1 MSINKFFYFTTFALT
16 MILVSCDSDQMKLDK
31 TNINYGKEVD
41 SLALVF
47 DLPSDYLKALIV
59 LESSGR
65 KIIPVKYEDH
75 VFQELKKVQDGV
87 ERNYHFVLKK
97 HLKNKSEDDLKNLA
111 SSWGPFQLMGYKCI
125 QLNIS
130 LNELHEDK
138 AIFWGVKW
146 INDEYGDVLRQ
157 KRFKDAFHIHNTGST
172 KKPTTDPNYAKNGA
186 KFMDY
191 FKNNPN

>member
-1 MSINKFFYFTTFALT
+1 MNLNRFFYYTAFLLAVT
-16 MILVSCDSDQMKLDK
+16 LVSCDSDQMKLEQ

-41 SLALVF
+41 SLALAF
-47 DLPSDYLKALIV
+47 DLPSNYLKALIV

-65 KIIPVKYEDH
+65 KIIPVKYEEH
-75 VFQELKKVQDGV
+75 VFEELKKVQSG
-87 ERNYHFVLKK
+87 EKKNYHFVLNK
-97 HLKNKSEDDLKNLA
+97 HLKNKTDDDLKNLA

-130 LNELHEDK
+130 LNELHEER
-138 AIFWGVKW
+138 ATYWGVKW

-157 KRFKDAFHIHNTGST
+157 KRFKDAFHIHNTGSP

-186 KFMDY
+186 KFMSY

>member
-1 MSINKFFYFTTFALT
+1 MSLHRFFYFTKFLLAIT
-16 MILVSCDSDQMKLDK
+16 LVSCDSDQMRLDQ

-41 SLALVF
+41 SLSLVF

-75 VFQELKKVQDGV
+75 VFNELKKVQNGV
-87 ERNYHFVLKK
+87 KKNYHFVFKK
-97 HLKNKSEDDLKNLA
+97 HLKNKTDDDLKNLA

-125 QLNIS
+125 QLNIP

-138 AIFWGVKW
+138 ATFWGVKW
-146 INDEYGDVLRQ
+146 ISNEYGDYLR
-157 KRFKDAFHIHNTGST
+157 KNKFKEAFHIHNTGSPN
-172 KKPTTDPNYAKNGA
+172 KKTTDPNYAKKGL
-186 KFMDY
+186 KYMSY
-191 FKNNPN
+191 FKNNSH

>member
-1 MSINKFFYFTTFALT
+1 MMLNRIFYYTTLLFAV
-16 MILVSCDSDQMKLDK
+16 ILVSCDSDQMKLEQ

-41 SLALVF
+41 SLALAF
-47 DLPSDYLKALIV
+47 NLPSHYLKALIV

-65 KIIPVKYEDH
+65 KIIPVKYEEH
-75 VFQELKKVQDGV
+75 VYKELKKVQIGSKK
-87 ERNYHFVLKK
+87 NYHFVLNK
-97 HLKNKSEDDLKNLA
+97 HLKNKTDDDLKNLA

-125 QLNIS
+125 QLNIP
-130 LNELHEDK
+130 LKELHEER
-138 AIFWGVKW
+138 AIYWGVKW
-146 INDEYGDVLRQ
+146 INDEYGDILRQ

-186 KFMDY
+186 KFMSY